1 MDAHLRR
8 KSYAEIAIDSKEKK
22 REERDTLCKAKP
34 IGEVMLQQ
42 VTPKNSTLP
51 LSKKSKL
58 KSSNS
63 SVLINSFKP

>member
-1 MDAHLRR
+1 M
-8 KSYAEIAIDSKEKK
+8 I
-22 REERDTLCKAKP
+22 
-34 IGEVMLQQ
+34 LQQ

-63 SVLINSFKP
+63 SVLINSFKPEPEPRGFLDNLAEYIEELGEPQEIVG